1 MINILLAIPI
11 LFIITILSLSIYKYW
26 EEEEQ
31 KKNTINI
38 GGKSIP
44 MSDISKDTYTFIG
57 GKPYTKKQFFK
68 AVQGKRL
75 SQEEIEEGGKMATQL
90 QNRR

>member
-31 KKNTINI
+31 KKN
-38 GGKSIP
+38 
-44 MSDISKDTYTFIG
+44 
-57 GKPYTKKQFFK
+57 
-68 AVQGKRL
+68 R
-75 SQEEIEEGGKMATQL
+75 
-90 QNRR
+90 